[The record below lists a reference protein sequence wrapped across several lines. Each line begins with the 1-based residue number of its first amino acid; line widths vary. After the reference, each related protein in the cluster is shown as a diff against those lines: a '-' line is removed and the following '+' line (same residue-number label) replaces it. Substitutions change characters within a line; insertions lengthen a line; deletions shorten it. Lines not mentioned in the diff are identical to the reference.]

1 MPADVSSILAD
12 LRLVAAERE
21 QRAAS
26 ASLMAHVRAIKH
38 YQQRRFSHTYADLLA
53 APRYAAVA
61 RFFLD
66 ELYGPHDFT
75 ERDAQLARIVPA
87 LVRLFPQA
95 MVDAVG
101 TLVQLHALSEVLDSR
116 MGANLDGVD
125 VDASRYIEA
134 WCATGMVESRERQ
147 IALTLEVGTALDALT
162 RKPLLRNS
170 LRLMRR
176 PAHAAGLGAL
186 QTFLEAGFDTFKA
199 MGGAQEFLSLI
210 ESREHR
216 LADALFAAGGRVD
229 AGARDDALG
238 QLP

>member
-87 LVRLFPQA
+87 LVRQFPRA

-186 QTFLEAGFDTFKA
+186 QGFLETGFDTFRA
-199 MGGAQEFLSLI
+199 MGGAQEFLSMI

-216 LADALFAAGGRVD
+216 LADALFAAGGQVD
-229 AGARDDALG
+229 PGARVDALG

>member
-116 MGANLDGVD
+116 MSANLDGVE

-134 WCATGMVESRERQ
+134 WCATGMAESRERQ

>member
-186 QTFLEAGFDTFKA
+186 QGFLETGFDTFRA

-216 LADALFAAGGRVD
+216 LADALFAAGGQVD
-229 AGARDDALG
+229 PGARVDALG

>member
-116 MGANLDGVD
+116 MSANLDGVD

-134 WCATGMVESRERQ
+134 WCATGMAESRERQ

-186 QTFLEAGFDTFKA
+186 QGFLETGFDTFRA
-199 MGGAQEFLSLI
+199 MGGAQEFLSMI

-216 LADALFAAGGRVD
+216 LADALFAAGGQVD
-229 AGARDDALG
+229 PGARVDALG

>member
-186 QTFLEAGFDTFKA
+186 QGFLETGFDTFRA

-229 AGARDDALG
+229 ASARVDALG

>member
-134 WCATGMVESRERQ
+134 WCATGMVEARERQ
-147 IALTLEVGTALDALT
+147 IALTLEVGAALDALT

-186 QTFLEAGFDTFKA
+186 QGFLETGFDTFRA
-199 MGGAQEFLSLI
+199 MGGAQEFLSMI

-216 LADALFAAGGRVD
+216 LADALFAAGGQVD
-229 AGARDDALG
+229 PGARVDALG

>member
-186 QTFLEAGFDTFKA
+186 QGFLETGFDTFRA
-199 MGGAQEFLSLI
+199 MGGAQEFLSMI

-216 LADALFAAGGRVD
+216 LADALFAAGGQVD
-229 AGARDDALG
+229 PGARVDALG

>member
-1 MPADVSSILAD
+1 MPVDASSILAD
-12 LRLVAAERE
+12 LKVVAIERVR
-21 QRAAS
+21 RAAS
-26 ASLMAHVRAIKH
+26 AELMVKVHAIKH
-38 YQQRRFSHTYADLLA
+38 YQQRRFSHTYADLLG

-75 ERDAQLARIVPA
+75 ERDAQLTRIVPA

-101 TLVQLHALSEVLDSR
+101 TLVQLHALSEVLDSQ
-116 MGANLDGVD
+116 MGANLEGSDI
-125 VDASRYIEA
+125 DANRYIET
-134 WCATGMVESRERQ
+134 WCATGMTNSRERQ
-147 IALTLEVGTALDALT
+147 IALTLEVGAALDGLT

-186 QTFLEAGFDTFKA
+186 QAFLEAGFDTFKA
-199 MGGAQEFLSLI
+199 MGGALEFLSLI
-210 ESREHR
+210 DSREHR
-216 LADALFAAGGRVD
+216 LADALFGVRS
-229 AGARDDALG
+229 DALG

>member
-21 QRAAS
+21 RRAAS
-26 ASLMAHVRAIKH
+26 VDLMARVQAIKH

-116 MGANLDGVD
+116 MGSNLDGVD

-162 RKPLLRNS
+162 GKPLLRNS

-216 LADALFAAGGRVD
+216 LADALFAAGDRVD

>member
-1 MPADVSSILAD
+1 MPADASSILAD

-21 QRAAS
+21 RRAAS
-26 ASLMAHVRAIKH
+26 VDLMARVQAIKH

-162 RKPLLRNS
+162 RKALLRNS

-216 LADALFAAGGRVD
+216 LADALFAAGDRVD
-229 AGARDDALG
+229 SGVRDDALG

>member
-116 MGANLDGVD
+116 MGSNLDGVD

-186 QTFLEAGFDTFKA
+186 QGFLETGFDTFRA
-199 MGGAQEFLSLI
+199 MGGAQEFLSMI

-216 LADALFAAGGRVD
+216 LADALFAAGGQVD
-229 AGARDDALG
+229 PGARVDALG